1 MVAMVAMAGFGRRE
15 WPGVA
20 AKSGPKVTIYDEVTG
35 IHATGTVA
43 DLGSATTLTPTGTV
57 VGIG

>member
-1 MVAMVAMAGFGRRE
+1 MVAMAGFGRRE

>member
-1 MVAMVAMAGFGRRE
+1 
-15 WPGVA
+15 
-20 AKSGPKVTIYDEVTG
+20 VTIYDEVTG